1 MLSLDQVLI
10 YRLSLDSSES
20 LQRCPDLKD
29 FQCPF
34 LQLLEAVK
42 PVFTTCFCILVL
54 AVSCLL
60 LLLNVFHPLGVSCVI
75 SFLKQQHFVVPVPSL
90 CSRSCGSAGF
100 SLALALGDLLPLCTH
115 IWVAGST
122 LEIPFL
128 YGLLQPSPDTPCLNS
143 EGL

>member
-10 YRLSLDSSES
+10 YGLPLDSSES

-34 LQLLEAVK
+34 LPLLEAVK
-42 PVFTTCFCILVL
+42 PLFTTCFCILVL

-60 LLLNVFHPLGVSCVI
+60 LLLKVFHPLDGSCVI
-75 SFLKQQHFVVPVPSL
+75 SFLEQQHLVVLVPSL

-100 SLALALGDLLPLCTH
+100 SLAMALETCCPSAPTSGWGGAPLRFLSYMAFCSL
-115 IWVAGST
+115 V
-122 LEIPFL
+122 LIPHV
-128 YGLLQPSPDTPCLNS
+128 
-143 EGL
+143 